1 MANPIVPYDPSQRLV
16 PSPARSSIAP
26 VPSPAGHVQANAYN
40 PPRPI
45 EVYKLDDATNDSI
58 PADVR
63 EQFLRDES
71 GNVLFF
77 TQPPLD
83 RAHRG
88 VSTESADL
96 GHSIRYLADRAREM
110 QDRRAKRKARD
121 EMRREEEKKRSALEQ
136 EAAHMERQ
144 QQVDSAAK
152 ILLGWAQG
160 IQDEADLLKASY
172 DGWSV
177 NDKDI
182 DAVQSQSGA

>member
-1 MANPIVPYDPSQRLV
+1 MALV
-16 PSPARSSIAP
+16 PGP
-26 VPSPAGHVQANAYN
+26 GGLGQTNAYN
-40 PPRPI
+40 PPRPV
-45 EVYKLDDATNDSI
+45 EVYRLDDATNDSI

-83 RAHRG
+83 RVHRG

-96 GHSIRYLADRAREM
+96 AHSVRYLADRAREV

-121 EMRREEEKKRSALEQ
+121 EMRKDEEKRRFTLEQ
-136 EAAHMERQ
+136 ETAQIENQ

-152 ILLGWAQG
+152 ILLGWAQS
-160 IQDEADLLKASY
+160 IQDEADVLKAKY

-177 NDKDI
+177 EDKDI
-182 DAVQSQSGA
+182 NAVRNRSDS